1 MANEPVTLFGL
12 NEPVFRMGVFLAAFF
27 LFSALEAMA
36 PRRPRLQ
43 SRLKRWT
50 TNTAM
55 LVIATGLVRALVLIA
70 PLLAMT
76 AAAGLAAEL
85 GWGLFNLMGLP
96 LWLEI
101 CLAIMLLDF
110 AIWLQHLISHKVHF
124 IWRFHRV
131 HHADR
136 DLDASSA
143 LRFHPIEIAGSAAYK
158 LGVVFLLGPS
168 SLAAV
173 LFEVLLNASAMFNH
187 ANLAMPRGL
196 DRILR
201 SVLVT
206 PDMHRVH
213 HSVHRREHDSNYG
226 FCLSIWDRLF
236 RTYRAQPEGGHQ
248 GMTIGLAEHQASK
261 THALSWSLKLPIQQ

>member
-1 MANEPVTLFGL
+1 MPNEPVTFFGL
-12 NEPVFRMGVFLAAFF
+12 SEPVFRVGVFLAAFV
-27 LFSALEAMA
+27 LFSALEILA

-50 TNTAM
+50 TNAAM
-55 LVIATGLVRALVLIA
+55 LLLATGLVRALILIA

-76 AAAGLAAEL
+76 AASGLAAEL
-85 GWGLFNLMGLP
+85 GWGLFNLTSLS

-101 CLAIMLLDF
+101 CLAVILLDL
-110 AIWLQHLISHKVHF
+110 AIWLQHFISHKVPL
-124 IWRFHRV
+124 IWRFHKV

-158 LGVVFLLGPS
+158 LGIVFLLGPS
-168 SLAAV
+168 ALAAV

-187 ANLAMPRGL
+187 ANLSMPRGL

-213 HSVHRREHDSNYG
+213 HSIQRHEHDSNYG
-226 FCLSIWDRLF
+226 FCLSIWDRMF
-236 RTYRAQPEGGHQ
+236 KTYRAQPEGGHQ
-248 GMTIGLAEHQASK
+248 GMSIGLAEHQTSA
-261 THALSWSLKLPIQQ
+261 TQGLGWSLQLPLQR